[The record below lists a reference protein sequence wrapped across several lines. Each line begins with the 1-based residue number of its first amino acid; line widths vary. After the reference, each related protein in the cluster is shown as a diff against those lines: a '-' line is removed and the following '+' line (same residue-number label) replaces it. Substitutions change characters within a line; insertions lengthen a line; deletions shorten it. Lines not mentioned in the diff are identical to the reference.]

1 MRRLLIITALILFA
15 GVAFG
20 QTLNKGSVLGVH
32 HVTINFNSG
41 VTWDQ
46 YLEFLNDKMIP
57 ATEKHFAGLKLFVM
71 KGDRGENENGI
82 GYLWYFKTVEDR
94 DMYFTAEG
102 GLTEKGMAAQL
113 KLQPLVEEGAKLGT
127 YTTTHTDWIIQ

>member
-1 MRRLLIITALILFA
+1 MRRLLIISALILFA

-20 QTLNKGSVLGVH
+20 QTLNEGSVLGVH
-32 HVTINFNSG
+32 QVTFTLNPD
-41 VTWDQ
+41 VTFDQ
-46 YLEFLNDKMIP
+46 YLEFMKDKMIP
-57 ATEKHFAGLKLFVM
+57 AAEKHFAGLKLFVM

-82 GYLWYFKTVEDR
+82 GYLWHFKTVEDR
-94 DMYFTAEG
+94 DIYFTAEG
-102 GLTEKGMAAQL
+102 GLTEKGMAAQV